1 MDMSDWVLSKPSL
14 KVLFPLKFFTL
25 LSIIFIGYLHFIIGP
40 SFEFHLFFLVPIMV
54 ASWFTGVFFCY
65 FVLCLTIFSWT
76 LGEYLLASNNIESL
90 PFLFNSTIHALI
102 LAYITY
108 LLRYIRHLLIRE
120 SQLAREDSL
129 TKTPNRRSFYESG
142 EIAFSTGHRQ
152 QLPVTIIFIDVDS
165 FKSIN
170 DTYGHKIGDKLLF
183 EAAQVMN
190 QHVRKND
197 VLGRIGGDE
206 FCLILL
212 NVEKEQA
219 HSYATNLKEKLA
231 EKMYQHQWQ
240 TTFSMGI
247 VTYRVTP
254 PDFLNTI
261 EQADR
266 LMYEVKI
273 NGRNGFSQAYFP

>member
-1 MDMSDWVLSKPSL
+1 MDISHWVLSKPSL
-14 KVLFPLKFFTL
+14 KVVVSIQL
-25 LSIIFIGYLHFIIGP
+25 LILSSIIFIGYLHFIVGP
-40 SFEFHLFFLVPIMV
+40 SFEFHLFFLLPIIL
-54 ASWFTGVFFCY
+54 ACWFTGLFFCC
-65 FVLCLTIFSWT
+65 FVFCLTVLSWT
-76 LGEYLLASNNIESL
+76 LSDYLLAGSNIEPL

-129 TKTPNRRSFYESG
+129 TKIPNRRSFYESG

>member
-1 MDMSDWVLSKPSL
+1 M
-14 KVLFPLKFFTL
+14 
-25 LSIIFIGYLHFIIGP
+25 
-40 SFEFHLFFLVPIMV
+40 
-54 ASWFTGVFFCY
+54 
-65 FVLCLTIFSWT
+65 
-76 LGEYLLASNNIESL
+76 
-90 PFLFNSTIHALI
+90 
-102 LAYITY
+102 
-108 LLRYIRHLLIRE
+108 
-120 SQLAREDSL
+120 
-129 TKTPNRRSFYESG
+129 
-142 EIAFSTGHRQ
+142 
-152 QLPVTIIFIDVDS
+152 PVTIIFIDVDS

>member
-1 MDMSDWVLSKPSL
+1 MNMSNWVLSKPSL
-14 KVLFPLKFFTL
+14 KVVVSIKVLIL
-25 LSIIFIGYLHFIIGP
+25 LSIVFIGYLHFIVGP
-40 SFEFHLFFLVPIMV
+40 SFEFHLFFLLPIIL
-54 ASWFTGVFFCY
+54 ASWFTGVFFCC
-65 FVLCLTIFSWT
+65 FVFCLTIFSWT
-76 LGEYLLASNNIESL
+76 LSDYLLAGSHIDPL

-129 TKTPNRRSFYESG
+129 TKIPNRRSFYESG
-142 EIAFSTGHRQ
+142 EVAFSTGHRQ
-152 QLPVTIIFIDVDS
+152 QLPITIIFVDVDS

-170 DTYGHKIGDKLLF
+170 DNYGHKVGDNLLF

-190 QHVRKND
+190 QHLRKND
-197 VLGRIGGDE
+197 VLGRMGGDE

-212 NVEKEQA
+212 NVDKEQA
-219 HSYATNLKEKLA
+219 QTYATNLKEKLI
-231 EKMYQHQWQ
+231 EKMQQHQWQ

-261 EQADR
+261 EQADK
-266 LMYEVKI
+266 LMYEVKA
-273 NGRNGFSQAYFP
+273 NGRNGFAHEYIA

>member
-1 MDMSDWVLSKPSL
+1 VDMSDWVLSKPSL

-76 LGEYLLASNNIESL
+76 LGDYLLASNNIESL

-129 TKTPNRRSFYESG
+129 TKIPNRRSFYESG

-261 EQADR
+261 EQADK
-266 LMYEVKI
+266 LMYEVKS

>member
-25 LSIIFIGYLHFIIGP
+25 LSIIFIGYLHFIVGP
-40 SFEFHLFFLVPIMV
+40 SFEFHLFFLLPIIL
-54 ASWFTGVFFCY
+54 ACWFTGLFFCC
-65 FVLCLTIFSWT
+65 FVFCLTVLSWT
-76 LGEYLLASNNIESL
+76 LSDYLLAGSNIEPL

-129 TKTPNRRSFYESG
+129 TKIPNRRSFYESG

>member
-76 LGEYLLASNNIESL
+76 LGDYLLASNNIESL